1 MELLFLA
8 HSASLRVK
16 KTQVMLVFCSENRV
30 IIMDFTELLV
40 ILQQHW
46 GIFASYLTSFI
57 G

>member
-40 ILQQHW
+40 ILQQH
-46 GIFASYLTSFI
+46 
-57 G
+57 